1 MNEYELLQELFD
13 ALKNQDFVVGDEAS
27 TRDMVKRYQRPPI
40 TMHRRVAMQFT
51 IPEYHAVASILKK
64 IDAYLKPAEPVEE
77 EARESA

>member
-1 MNEYELLQELFD
+1 MTERELLQELFD
-13 ALKNQDFVVGDEAS
+13 SLKNQDFVVGDETS

-51 IPEYHAVASILKK
+51 VAEYHKLSATLKK
-64 IDAYLKPAEPVEE
+64 INRYLNPVQPAEE